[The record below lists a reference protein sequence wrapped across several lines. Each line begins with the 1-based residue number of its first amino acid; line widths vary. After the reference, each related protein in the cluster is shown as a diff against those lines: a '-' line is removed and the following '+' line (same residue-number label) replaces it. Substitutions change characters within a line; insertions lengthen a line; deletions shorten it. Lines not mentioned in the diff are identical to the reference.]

1 MSMRQLILFVP
12 AIALLASCSTGA
24 PEIDAQL
31 AAKRAER
38 DSLKAAR
45 EMLNASIAEVEGW
58 LAAND
63 PTMQRSLPMVTTY
76 ALQPQLFAH
85 WTEAHGSV
93 RADEN
98 ALVFSATGGKVRR
111 ILVQQGQSVKQGQA
125 IVDIDVDALREGVRQ
140 AQAQAEL
147 ARTVHEKQARLWE
160 QKIGSEVQF
169 LQAKANME
177 SSAAQ
182 VKSMLDQVSSAEVRA
197 PFDGVVD
204 AIFPNLG
211 DMASP
216 MQPVARV
223 VALGKASIE
232 CDLAED
238 LLTKVKAGDSVEVY
252 IPETREKL
260 MATIAQVGQ
269 YINPAN
275 RSFKATLRMDNSTK
289 LRPNQ
294 LLNVRIRDLVVPDAI
309 VVPSRL
315 VMQNSAGE
323 SYVFALDQENGAPRS
338 RKVFVKVLSTQG
350 GDMLLETSDALK
362 GGIVLIDQG
371 ARLVVDKQEVQVLK
385 GA

>member
-1 MSMRQLILFVP
+1 MCI
-12 AIALLASCSTGA
+12 
-24 PEIDAQL
+24 
-31 AAKRAER
+31 R
-38 DSLKAAR
+38 DS
-45 EMLNASIAEVEGW
+45 
-58 LAAND
+58 
-63 PTMQRSLPMVTTY
+63 
-76 ALQPQLFAH
+76 
-85 WTEAHGSV
+85 
-93 RADEN
+93 
-98 ALVFSATGGKVRR
+98 
-111 ILVQQGQSVKQGQA
+111 
-125 IVDIDVDALREGVRQ
+125 
-140 AQAQAEL
+140 
-147 ARTVHEKQARLWE
+147 LWE

-169 LQAKANME
+169 LQAQANME

-182 VKSMLDQVSSAEVRA
+182 VKSMMDQVSSAEVRA

-211 DMASP
+211 DMANP

-223 VALGKASIE
+223 VSLGKASIE

-238 LLTKVKAGDSVEVY
+238 LLTKVKPGDSVEVH
-252 IPETREKL
+252 IPETHEKH

-275 RSFKATLRMDNSTK
+275 RSFKATLRMDNGTK

-294 LLNVRIRDLVVPDAI
+294 LLNVRIRDLMVADAM

-323 SYVFALDQENGAPRS
+323 SYVFALDQENGTPRS
-338 RKVFVKVLSTQG
+338 RKIFVKVLSTQG
-350 GDMLLETSDALK
+350 GDMLLESSDALM
-362 GGIVLIDQG
+362 GGIALIDQG

>member
-1 MSMRQLILFVP
+1 
-12 AIALLASCSTGA
+12 
-24 PEIDAQL
+24 
-31 AAKRAER
+31 
-38 DSLKAAR
+38 
-45 EMLNASIAEVEGW
+45 
-58 LAAND
+58 
-63 PTMQRSLPMVTTY
+63 
-76 ALQPQLFAH
+76 
-85 WTEAHGSV
+85 
-93 RADEN
+93 
-98 ALVFSATGGKVRR
+98 
-111 ILVQQGQSVKQGQA
+111 
-125 IVDIDVDALREGVRQ
+125 
-140 AQAQAEL
+140 
-147 ARTVHEKQARLWE
+147 
-160 QKIGSEVQF
+160 
-169 LQAKANME
+169 
-177 SSAAQ
+177 
-182 VKSMLDQVSSAEVRA
+182 VSSAEVRA

>member
-1 MSMRQLILFVP
+1 MRHSLLLLVP
-12 AIALLASCSTGA
+12 AIALLASCGA
-24 PEIDAQL
+24 SAPDTDAQV

-45 EMLNASIAEVEGW
+45 EKLNASIAEVEGW

-63 PTMQRSLPMVTTY
+63 PAMQRSLPMVTTY
-76 ALQPQLFAH
+76 SLQSQPFAH

-147 ARTVHEKQARLWE
+147 ARTVYEKQARLWE

-182 VKSMLDQVSSAEVRA
+182 VKSMMDQVSSAEVRA

-211 DMASP
+211 DMANP

-223 VALGKASIE
+223 VSLGKASIE

-238 LLTKVKAGDSVEVY
+238 LLTKVKPGDSVEVH
-252 IPETREKL
+252 IPETREKH

-275 RSFKATLRMDNSTK
+275 RSFKATLRMDNGTK

-294 LLNVRIRDLVVPDAI
+294 LLNVRIRDLMVADAI

-323 SYVFALDQENGAPRS
+323 SYVFTLDQENGTPRS
-338 RKVFVKVLSTQG
+338 RKIFVKVLSTQG
-350 GDMLLETSDALK
+350 GDMLLESSDALK
-362 GGIVLIDQG
+362 GDVTLIDQG
-371 ARLVVDKQEVQVLK
+371 ARLVVDKQEVQVMK

>member
-1 MSMRQLILFVP
+1 MRHSLLLLVP
-12 AIALLASCSTGA
+12 AIALLASCGSSA
-24 PEIDAQL
+24 PDIDAQV

-45 EMLNASIAEVEGW
+45 EKLNASIAEVEGW
-58 LAAND
+58 LASND
-63 PTMQRSLPMVTTY
+63 PGMQRSLPMVTTY
-76 ALQPQLFAH
+76 ALQPQPFAH

-147 ARTVHEKQARLWE
+147 ARTVFEKQARLWE

-169 LQAKANME
+169 LQAQANME

-182 VKSMLDQVSSAEVRA
+182 VKSMMDQVSSAEVRA

-211 DMASP
+211 DMANP
-216 MQPVARV
+216 MQSVARV
-223 VALGKASIE
+223 VSLGKASIE

-238 LLTKVKAGDSVEVY
+238 LLTKVKPGDSVEVH
-252 IPETREKL
+252 IPETHEKH

-275 RSFKATLRMDNSTK
+275 RSFKATLRMDNGTK

-294 LLNVRIRDLVVPDAI
+294 LLNVRIRDLMVADAM

-323 SYVFALDQENGAPRS
+323 SYVFALDQENGTPRS
-338 RKVFVKVLSTQG
+338 RKIFVKVLSTQG
-350 GDMLLETSDALK
+350 GDMLLESSDALK
-362 GGIVLIDQG
+362 GGIALIDQG

>member
-1 MSMRQLILFVP
+1 MRQLLLFVP
-12 AIALLASCSTGA
+12 ALALLAACGSGS

-38 DSLKAAR
+38 DSLKAER
-45 EMLNASIAEVEGW
+45 EKINASIAEVEGW

-63 PTMQRSLPMVTTY
+63 PAMQRSLPMVTTY
-76 ALQPQLFAH
+76 SLQPQPFAH

-147 ARTVHEKQARLWE
+147 ARTVYEKQARLWE
-160 QKIGSEVQF
+160 QRIGSEVQF

-182 VKSMLDQVSSAEVRA
+182 VKSMMDQVSSAEVRA

-211 DMASP
+211 DMANP

-223 VALGKASIE
+223 VSLGKASIE

-238 LLTKVKAGDSVEVY
+238 LLTKVKPGDSVEVH
-252 IPETREKL
+252 IPETREKH

-275 RSFKATLRMDNSTK
+275 RSFKATLRMDNGTK

-294 LLNVRIRDLVVPDAI
+294 LLNVRIRDLMVADAI

-323 SYVFALDQENGAPRS
+323 SYVFALDQENGTPRS
-338 RKVFVKVLSTQG
+338 RKIFVKVLSTQG
-350 GDMLLETSDALK
+350 GDMLLESSDALK
-362 GGIVLIDQG
+362 GDVTLIDQG
-371 ARLVVDKQEVQVLK
+371 ARLVVDKQEVQVMK

>member
-1 MSMRQLILFVP
+1 MRHSLLLLVP
-12 AIALLASCSTGA
+12 AIALLASCGSSA
-24 PEIDAQL
+24 PDIDAQV

-45 EMLNASIAEVEGW
+45 EKLNASIAEVEGW
-58 LAAND
+58 LASND
-63 PTMQRSLPMVTTY
+63 PGMQRSLPMVTTY
-76 ALQPQLFAH
+76 ALQPQPFAH

-147 ARTVHEKQARLWE
+147 ARTVFEKQARLWE

-169 LQAKANME
+169 LQAQANME

-182 VKSMLDQVSSAEVRA
+182 VKSMMDQVSSAEVRA

-211 DMASP
+211 DMANP

-223 VALGKASIE
+223 VSLGKASIE

-238 LLTKVKAGDSVEVY
+238 LLTKVKPGDSVEVH
-252 IPETREKL
+252 IPETHEKH

-275 RSFKATLRMDNSTK
+275 RSFKATLRMDNGTK

-294 LLNVRIRDLVVPDAI
+294 LLNVRIRDLMVADAM

-323 SYVFALDQENGAPRS
+323 SYVFALDQENGTPRS
-338 RKVFVKVLSTQG
+338 RKIFVKVLSTQG
-350 GDMLLETSDALK
+350 GDMLLESSDALK
-362 GGIVLIDQG
+362 GGIALIDQG